1 MESKVADLLECTYG
15 PIAYIKT
22 NEKPENASGPKSN
35 KGFACVMPFINRT
48 IMKRV
53 PSVFEKDTLSCPG
66 AIVGFGY
73 GNGYADGPLGIRFFN
88 SFLSTGLRDAEER
101 EKYEA
106 VSNSNPE
113 NVRGK
118 YIGGVRIF
126 NTLDIAKDYLENEIP
141 IYDVDEKYVVFK
153 PLEDVEEDE
162 NVESVIFT
170 LNALELST
178 MIGFDSSL
186 RTEVSH
192 IVTPQAAAC
201 QAIGN
206 YAMSEA
212 ENDDPHAVLGLM
224 DLMGRGEVKEPIR
237 SEYFTYTVSWD
248 LFKKYEENAEYS
260 ILDGFL
266 WEKMKNRVLLLF

>member
-1 MESKVADLLECTYG
+1 M
-15 PIAYIKT
+15 
-22 NEKPENASGPKSN
+22 
-35 KGFACVMPFINRT
+35 
-48 IMKRV
+48 
-53 PSVFEKDTLSCPG
+53 
-66 AIVGFGY
+66 
-73 GNGYADGPLGIRFFN
+73 
-88 SFLSTGLRDAEER
+88 
-101 EKYEA
+101 
-106 VSNSNPE
+106 
-113 NVRGK
+113 
-118 YIGGVRIF
+118 
-126 NTLDIAKDYLENEIP
+126 
-141 IYDVDEKYVVFK
+141 
-153 PLEDVEEDE
+153 EDVEEDE

-266 WEKMKNRVLLLF
+266 WEKMKNRV